1 MNEWTKRRG
10 ALGRRSLFIVVNLA
24 LLALLFWGFVAPI
37 AAMFAEREARIQ
49 QQQALLAR
57 LSAIAA
63 QASAIEGL
71 ASETESQLQNG
82 EFLTG
87 ANENVIAA
95 DLQTKLKTIMGNA
108 GAQSRAIQSLPG
120 RTVDQ
125 IKYSGARIDLSGP
138 LPAVMRA
145 VHAVESA
152 RPYLFIANAVLKS
165 APAMRPGTAEEPVLQ
180 AQLDI
185 YGAVQ

>member
-1 MNEWTKRRG
+1 MSEFTRRRDQ
-10 ALGRRSLFIVVNLA
+10 LGRRGLFIAVNLTI
-24 LLALLFWGFVAPI
+24 LVLVFWGFVAPVE
-37 AAMFAEREARIQ
+37 AVFAEREARIQ
-49 QQQALLAR
+49 QQQVLLAR

-71 ASETESQLQNG
+71 ASETELELQNG

-95 DLQTKLKTIMGNA
+95 DLQTKLKTIMGNS

-138 LPAVMRA
+138 LPAIVRA

-152 RPYLFIANAVLKS
+152 KPYLFIANAVLKS
-165 APAMRPGTAEEPVLQ
+165 SPAMRPGTAEEPVLQ

>member
-1 MNEWTKRRG
+1 MSKLTTRRER
-10 ALGRRSLFIVVNLA
+10 LGRRGLFIVGNLTI
-24 LLALLFWGFVAPI
+24 LALLFWGLASI

-57 LSAIAA
+57 LSAIAT
-63 QASAIEGL
+63 QASAIESL

-95 DLQTKLKTIMGNA
+95 DLQTKLKTIMGNS

-165 APAMRPGTAEEPVLQ
+165 GPAMRPGTAEEPVLQ
-180 AQLDI
+180 AQLDV

>member
-1 MNEWTKRRG
+1 MSEWTKRRDEV
-10 ALGRRSLFIVVNLA
+10 GRRGLFLVVNLA
-24 LLALLFWGFVAPI
+24 LLALLFWGGVVPI
-37 AAMFAEREARIQ
+37 EAMFAERDARIQ

-57 LSAIAA
+57 LSSIAA

-71 ASETESQLQNG
+71 ASETESQFQNG

-87 ANENVIAA
+87 TNENVIGA
-95 DLQTKLKTIMGNA
+95 DLQTKLKTIMGNS
-108 GAQSRAIQSLPG
+108 GAQSRAIQSLP
-120 RTVDQ
+120 RRVVDQ
-125 IKYSGARIDLSGP
+125 IKYSGARIDFSGP

-152 RPYLFIANAVLKS
+152 RPYLFITAAVLKS
-165 APAMRPGTAEEPVLQ
+165 GPALRPGMVEEPVLQ